1 MIASPELR
9 LTSQMR
15 QRRRRLECQ
24 LDMDLEELSGK
35 LERLHRDSFCWAVS
49 CCAGDREEAEDV
61 LQATYLKIVEGR
73 ARFGGRSAFKTWLF
87 GVIRRTA
94 SERRRRRRI
103 RSALL
108 FRWAERPVS
117 ASGRSEPSDRI
128 ERRESAARIDGA
140 LRRLSPRQRQVV
152 ELVFYQDR
160 TVAEAAEIL
169 AISVGSARVHYARGK
184 EKLRAE
190 LEQPQRRQP

>member
-1 MIASPELR
+1 
-9 LTSQMR
+9 
-15 QRRRRLECQ
+15 
-24 LDMDLEELSGK
+24 MDLEELGGE
-35 LERLHRDSFCWAVS
+35 LECLHRDSFSWAVS

-61 LQATYLKIVEGR
+61 LQETYLKIVDGR

-94 SERRRRRRI
+94 GERSRRRRL

-108 FRWAERPVS
+108 FRWADRPTATS
-117 ASGRSEPSDRI
+117 KHSQPSDRI
-128 ERRESAARIDGA
+128 DRRESAARVDHA
-140 LRRLSPRQRQVV
+140 LEQLSRRQRQVV

-169 AISVGSARVHYARGK
+169 AISIGSARVHYARGK
-184 EKLRAE
+184 EKLRVT
-190 LEQPQRRQP
+190 LEPRQRRHP

>member
-1 MIASPELR
+1 
-9 LTSQMR
+9 
-15 QRRRRLECQ
+15 
-24 LDMDLEELSGK
+24 MDLEELGGK
-35 LERLHRDSFCWAVS
+35 LECLHRDSFSWAVS

-61 LQATYLKIVEGR
+61 LQATYLKIVDGR

-94 SERRRRRRI
+94 AERRRRRRL

-108 FRWAERPVS
+108 FRWADRPAS
-117 ASGRSEPSDRI
+117 ASRRSQPSDRMDRL
-128 ERRESAARIDGA
+128 ETAAQVDRA
-140 LRRLSPRQRQVV
+140 LRQLSPRQRQVV
-152 ELVFYQDR
+152 ELVFYQDL

-184 EKLRAE
+184 EKLRVE
-190 LEQPQRRQP
+190 LEQRQRRHS